1 MATPI
6 FLTLMVG
13 LVLVAVAAAAVVG
26 FIVLVAVL
34 RRPAPRVYG
43 PAVRPVFSTPLERAQ
58 AAASALT
65 AEEWEAF
72 RRWVDGSRPTPVPAG
87 NGVAR

>member
-1 MATPI
+1 MATPL
-6 FLTLMVG
+6 FLVLIAG

-26 FIVLVAVL
+26 FIVLVVVL

-58 AAASALT
+58 AAASALPG
-65 AEEWEAF
+65 EEWEAF
-72 RRWVDGSRPTPVPAG
+72 RRWVDGARPPPVPTG